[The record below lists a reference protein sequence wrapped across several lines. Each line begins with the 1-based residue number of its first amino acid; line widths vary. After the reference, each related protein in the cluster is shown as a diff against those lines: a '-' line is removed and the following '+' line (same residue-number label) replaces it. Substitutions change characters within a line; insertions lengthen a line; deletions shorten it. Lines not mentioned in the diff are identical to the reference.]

1 MKLNRKSISALT
13 CCAFLVFA
21 LSSVFC
27 IAKIAGESMT
37 VTRYGLGSSASVFRT
52 DQNTRQSDLKDLQDI
67 SSVTIAYADRDK
79 LFVYDPAQFFLT
91 NSNHLD
97 LNAVR
102 GISAYFEAK
111 DYQMGETRF
120 IRNTEDFLDT
130 ENGFVID
137 SPQLRNEGIREIHN
151 FFARNASCAD
161 KEIYVY
167 ASAAQ
172 EQAKAEEIFESIGLH
187 KSAAPVKSPGLLQV
201 YLDSFARYRTGLVAC
216 LGLSVCSLMLILPA
230 LSAQK
235 DTEKERKKERFWKT
249 ASKEAGMRIGIE
261 AVFTAVLCLC
271 THMPWLFAASYTV
284 QIVIAFELI
293 RLTALATDR
302 MFSSIVFMK
311 HRSSVLALSGGVLMA
326 AVLIFLLQLSLAL
339 LESFNAEFNMNE
351 ALFILLWFGPLAAA
365 SVFLMRKL
373 LIRIGDL
380 PLQANRIF
388 WIALAGTSALMVVL
402 IQCLAP
408 FRFTGLFLSA
418 LAGVELLLFALFAP
432 KKTSHKA
439 QMLS

>member
-1 MKLNRKSISALT
+1 MKLNRKSIAALT
-13 CCAFLVFA
+13 CCVFLVFA

-37 VTRYGLGSSASVFRT
+37 VTRYGLGSSASVFQT
-52 DQNTRQSDLKDLQDI
+52 DQNTRQSDLKDLQKIDNA
-67 SSVTIAYADRDK
+67 TIAYADGDK
-79 LFVYDPAQFFLT
+79 LFVYDPARFFLT

-111 DYQMGETRF
+111 DYQTGDTRF
-120 IRNTEDFLDT
+120 IRNTEDFHGT

-137 SPQLRNEGIREIHN
+137 SPQLRNEGICEIHN
-151 FFARNASCAD
+151 FFAKNASCAD

-167 ASAAQ
+167 APAAQ
-172 EQAKAEEIFESIGLH
+172 DQAKAEEIFESIGLR
-187 KSAAPVKSPGLLQV
+187 KNKAPVKSSGLLQV

-216 LGLSVCSLMLILPA
+216 LGLSVCGLMLILPV

-235 DTEKERKKERFWKT
+235 DTEKERKKERSWKT
-249 ASKEAGMRIGIE
+249 ASKEAGMRIAIE

-271 THMPWLFAASYTV
+271 AHMPWRFAVSYTV

-293 RLTALATDR
+293 RLTAFVTDR
-302 MFSSIVFMK
+302 MFSNIVFMK

-326 AVLIFLLQLSLAL
+326 AGLIFLLQLSLAL
-339 LESFNAEFNMNE
+339 LESLTAAFNMNE
-351 ALFILLWFGPLAAA
+351 ALFILLWFGPLCSA

-373 LIRIGDL
+373 LIQIRDMSSA
-380 PLQANRIF
+380 ANRIF
-388 WIALAGTSALMVVL
+388 WIALSGTSVLLVML
-402 IQCLAP
+402 IQCLSP
-408 FRFTGLFLSA
+408 FRFSALYLIA
-418 LAGVELLLFALFAP
+418 LAGLELMSFVFFRR
-432 KKTSHKA
+432 KKA
-439 QMLS
+439 AA